1 MADAA
6 TLPGE
11 TIEEIE
17 SFITDWLSDDRIP
30 GASLAVIDGDDIAYS
45 AGFGARD
52 LETNTPATPRTLYG
66 IGSCSK
72 SFAALSIMQLAA
84 DGALAVDD
92 PIDEYLPHL
101 SDVPGEAVTIE
112 ELLTHSSGM
121 PSDGSLSV
129 LIRRLTGVSDIEVP
143 VSDDEDFR
151 RYVQGSADERRIKG
165 EPFFYYNAGYT
176 MLGLIVEAVSGEDY
190 AEYVRANILDP
201 LGMERSGFTSE
212 GFESEDDRMTP
223 YYKEDNESVAGT
235 LAFDEHLY
243 APGGMISSVEELA
256 DYVAAMMHSGQRHGA
271 DLLSAEHIATMH
283 EPHATREVLLDGTQ
297 RHYGYG
303 WGVRSYLDDRLV
315 SHGGMMGTTTAS
327 MGFLEEA
334 DLGVTIGCNIA
345 PEHHPTTALLGVLA
359 ILRDKEP
366 TRAVPQL
373 ALDEQAEP
381 LAGSYESYRGV
392 QTATVERDGAD
403 LTLTMDGYT
412 SDRTMVLHPTS
423 LDPDNR
429 TFEAITATGE
439 RVPVEFDV
447 TSSDDV
453 DLFVQR
459 WRLHK
464 TE

>member
-1 MADAA
+1 MADTAA
-6 TLPGE
+6 LPAE
-11 TIEEIE
+11 TIAEIE

-30 GASLAVIDGDDIAYS
+30 GASLAVIDGEAIAYS
-45 AGFGARD
+45 AGFGARE

-84 DGALAVDD
+84 DGHLDIEESVAD
-92 PIDEYLPHL
+92 YLPHL
-101 SDVPGEAVTIE
+101 DDVPGEPVTIE
-112 ELLTHSSGM
+112 ALLTHSSGM
-121 PSDGSLSV
+121 PSDGSLSA

-143 VSDDEDFR
+143 VSGGEDFR
-151 RYVQGSADERRIKG
+151 RYVQGSADERRLEG

-190 AEYVRANILDP
+190 ATYVRDNILDP
-201 LGMERSGFTSE
+201 LGMDRSGFTRE
-212 GFESEDDRMTP
+212 GFEAEADRMTP
-223 YYKEDNESVAGT
+223 YYKEDDETVAGT

-256 DYVAAMMHSGQRHGA
+256 DYVAAMMHGGQRDGVE
-271 DLLSAEHIATMH
+271 LLAAEDVATMH

-327 MGFLEEA
+327 MGFLEDAE
-334 DLGVTIGCNIA
+334 LGVTIGCNIA

-359 ILRDKEP
+359 ILQGTEP
-366 TRAVPQL
+366 IQAVPQL
-373 ALDEQAEP
+373 ALDEQADP
-381 LAGSYESYRGV
+381 LTGSYESYRGI

-412 SDRTMVLHPTS
+412 GDRTMVLHPTS
-423 LDPDNR
+423 LDPDDR

-439 RVPVEFDV
+439 RVPIEFEVDA
-447 TSSDDV
+447 SGEV

-464 TE
+464 TD